1 KGEVE
6 LVAHQISEI
15 VPVKGV
21 ALVGPLPK
29 DLQKITTYSAGLAA
43 RSAVPEAARA
53 FIAFL
58 ARPAFKSRFAAAPT
72 ALASRSPDLAG
83 KTIGELWDYLFK
95 GEEIFPLIRRA
106 LAQRYP
112 GVRFVDYETLGS
124 THGRD
129 EAELAATLPARLRK
143 HGCDAVISAVGA

>member
-1 KGEVE
+1 MTTADREPVYEV
-6 LVAHQISEI
+6 VW
-15 VPVKGV
+15 
-21 ALVGPLPK
+21 PLAP
-29 DLQKITTYSAGLAA
+29 S
-43 RSAVPEAARA
+43 
-53 FIAFL
+53 
-58 ARPAFKSRFAAAPT
+58 AAAPT

-95 GEEIFPLIRRA
+95 GEDIFPLIRRA